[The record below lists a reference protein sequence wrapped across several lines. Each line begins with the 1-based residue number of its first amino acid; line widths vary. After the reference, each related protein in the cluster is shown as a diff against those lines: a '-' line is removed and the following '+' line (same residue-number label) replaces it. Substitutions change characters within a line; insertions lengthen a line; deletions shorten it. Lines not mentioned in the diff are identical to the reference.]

1 MWWCVIKTHGA
12 ITVHKIVH
20 GNHEERD
27 IDIDRCNP
35 RLCKMHKIKGKQEA
49 GESRCRGIAGHFL
62 PQQIE
67 EGQHGDAK

>member
-1 MWWCVIKTHGA
+1 MQRRVIETHGA
-12 ITVHKIVH
+12 VTVHKIVH
-20 GNHEERD
+20 GDHEKGNIHINSGD
-27 IDIDRCNP
+27 P
-35 RLCKMHKIKGKQEA
+35 GLCKMHEIKGKQEA

>member
-1 MWWCVIKTHGA
+1 
-12 ITVHKIVH
+12 
-20 GNHEERD
+20 
-27 IDIDRCNP
+27 
-35 RLCKMHKIKGKQEA
+35 MHKIKGKQEA

>member
-1 MWWCVIKTHGA
+1 MWWRVIKTHGA

-49 GESRCRGIAGHFL
+49 GESAAGVL
-62 PQQIE
+62 PVIFFPSR
-67 EGQHGDAK
+67 

>member
-1 MWWCVIKTHGA
+1 MWWRVIKTHGA

-27 IDIDRCNP
+27 IDIDRCNS

-62 PQQIE
+62 PPQLD
-67 EGQHGDAK
+67 EGPHGDAK